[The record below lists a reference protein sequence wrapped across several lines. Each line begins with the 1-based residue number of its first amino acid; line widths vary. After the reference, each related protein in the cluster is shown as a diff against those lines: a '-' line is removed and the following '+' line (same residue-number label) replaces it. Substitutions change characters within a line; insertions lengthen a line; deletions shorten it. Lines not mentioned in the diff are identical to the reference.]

1 MNFTEEESDSSV
13 DGYDCTNAQWIT
25 ANKAKRNKA
34 KYSKNCAGT
43 FNKQGE
49 KGQERGDRE
58 DRSSLP
64 ESAGADQPAQPDP
77 AEPVELER
85 TSSSRGDTAFGS
97 GNRTICRGGSLK
109 QCGRAVTDEAEGVQ
123 CNVCCRW
130 YHAPCQTLTP
140 DAVEALKKFKGLA
153 WICHECD
160 DRLKSGMIRV
170 LRPSNNSAD
179 EKLAQLVSAVAQQAS
194 EIESMTKC
202 YEQLCSEI
210 QASQFHLFEGQGKDK
225 QKMQRGSFADI
236 VKGSCDEVVSKITST
251 IENIPQ
257 GIGQETLERERR
269 KCNVVVHNLPESQA
283 ESSKA
288 RLDEDIR
295 NVMDIIKDEL
305 HIYARVVTAFRV
317 GQRQRNRPRLLIVK
331 FETEASKWDVVRY
344 ARHLQHSHKWSNIY
358 INPDLTKDER
368 LAGKQLRQELDQRRK
383 NGEKDLVI
391 RNKKIIQVKG
401 SDENYRDRLA
411 KRQNDSLGAH
421 ESKQLYDKKT
431 VQQDTANPT
440 NQHGN
445 GVAFNACSS
454 GIGATGSALDCQA
467 GVGGSGGS
475 GGTAALRTA
484 ASC

>member
-1 MNFTEEESDSSV
+1 MNFIEEDSDSSV
-13 DGYDCTNAQWIT
+13 DGYDRSSAQWIT

-34 KYSKNCAGT
+34 KYPKNGAGT
-43 FNKQGE
+43 FNKHDE
-49 KGQERGDRE
+49 KGQERRARE
-58 DRSSLP
+58 EDGSSLP
-64 ESAGADQPAQPDP
+64 ESAGADKPAPSDP
-77 AEPVELER
+77 SEPVELER
-85 TSSSRGDTAFGS
+85 TSSSRVDTTFCEGD
-97 GNRTICRGGSLK
+97 RTICRGGSLK
-109 QCGRAVTDEAEGVQ
+109 RCGRAVTDEAEGVQ
-123 CNVCCRW
+123 CNVCSGW
-130 YHAPCQTLTP
+130 YHALCQTLTP
-140 DAVEALKKFKGLA
+140 VAVEALKKFKGLA

-160 DRLKSGMIRV
+160 DHLKSGMIRV
-170 LRPSNNSAD
+170 LRPNNNSAD

-194 EIESMTKC
+194 KIERITKG

-210 QASQFHLFEGQGKDK
+210 QASQSRLFEGQGKDDQGMK
-225 QKMQRGSFADI
+225 RGSFADI

-269 KCNVVVHNLPESQA
+269 KCNVVVHNLPESQT

-305 HIYARVVTAFRV
+305 HIYARVVSAFRV
-317 GQRQRNRPRLLIVK
+317 GQRQRDRPRLLIVK

-368 LAGKQLRQELDQRRK
+368 QAGKQLRQELDQRRK

-401 SDENYRDRLA
+401 SDENYRNRLET
-411 KRQNDSLGAH
+411 RQNDSFGAH
-421 ESKQLYDKKT
+421 GSKQLYDKKT
-431 VQQDTANPT
+431 VQQDISNPT
-440 NQHGN
+440 NPHGN
-445 GVAFNACSS
+445 GVAFNASSS
-454 GIGATGSALDCQA
+454 GVAATRSALDCQA
-467 GVGGSGGS
+467 GVGESDGS
-475 GGTAALRTA
+475 GGTAA
-484 ASC
+484 SC